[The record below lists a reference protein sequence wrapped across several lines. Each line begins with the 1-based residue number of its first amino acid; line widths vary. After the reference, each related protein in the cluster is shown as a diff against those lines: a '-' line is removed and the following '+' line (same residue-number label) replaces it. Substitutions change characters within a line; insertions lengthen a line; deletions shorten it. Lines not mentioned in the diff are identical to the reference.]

1 MSANQ
6 APQCSTLRRHWE
18 AMQGGASSASASTS
32 QSAATSSSTASASTA
47 SASTQASGGGFF
59 AWLKSLFS

>member
-18 AMQGGASSASASTS
+18 AMQGGASSASA
-32 QSAATSSSTASASTA
+32 TSSSTASASTQ
-47 SASTQASGGGFF
+47 TSGGGFF

>member
-6 APQCSTLRRHWE
+6 APECSTLRRHWE
-18 AMQGGASSASASTS
+18 AMQGGASSAP
-32 QSAATSSSTASASTA
+32 AAASST
-47 SASTQASGGGFF
+47 TQSSGGGLF

>member
-6 APQCSTLRRHWE
+6 APECSTLRRHWE
-18 AMQGGASSASASTS
+18 TMQGGASSTPASQSASTS
-32 QSAATSSSTASASTA
+32 ASSQSTP
-47 SASTQASGGGFF
+47 TQSSGGGLF

>member
-6 APQCSTLRRHWE
+6 APHCSTLRRHWE
-18 AMQGGASSASASTS
+18 AMQDGASSASASQSTS
-32 QSAATSSSTASASTA
+32 SAST
-47 SASTQASGGGFF
+47 STQSSGGGIF

>member
-6 APQCSTLRRHWE
+6 APECSTLRRHWE
-18 AMQGGASSASASTS
+18 SMQGGASKAPASTS
-32 QSAATSSSTASASTA
+32 QSATASTSSSASD
-47 SASTQASGGGFF
+47 GGLF

>member
-32 QSAATSSSTASASTA
+32 QSAATSSSTASASTQ
-47 SASTQASGGGFF
+47 TSGGGFF

>member
-32 QSAATSSSTASASTA
+32 QSAAPSSPTAT
-47 SASTQASGGGFF
+47 ASTQSSGGFF

>member
-32 QSAATSSSTASASTA
+32 QSAATSSSTASAP
-47 SASTQASGGGFF
+47 TQASGGGFF

>member
-6 APQCSTLRRHWE
+6 APECSTLRRHWE
-18 AMQGGASSASASTS
+18 AMQGGASSAP
-32 QSAATSSSTASASTA
+32 AAASSSTQS
-47 SASTQASGGGFF
+47 SGGGLF

>member
-18 AMQGGASSASASTS
+18 AMQGGASSAPASAP
-32 QSAATSSSTASASTA
+32 QSAATSSSTAST
-47 SASTQASGGGFF
+47 STQSSGGGFF